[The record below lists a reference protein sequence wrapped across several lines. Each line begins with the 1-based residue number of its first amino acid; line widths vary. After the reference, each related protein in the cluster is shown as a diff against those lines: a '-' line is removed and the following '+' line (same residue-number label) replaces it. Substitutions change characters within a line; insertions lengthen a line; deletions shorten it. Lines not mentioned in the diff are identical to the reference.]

1 MDELHELS
9 AAEALTRFRARE
21 LSPVELMEAVIARR
35 DAVEPTV
42 NALCFRHDEDALA
55 QAREAEARYAGRGG
69 EPRPLEGI
77 PVAIKDEEP
86 VAGRP
91 LTSGSLVYA
100 EQVSDHDS
108 PVSRRIGEAGGIL
121 HARTT
126 TPEFCCAGF
135 THSRLWG
142 VTRNPWSPEYAVG
155 GSSGGSAAALASGT
169 ALLAT
174 GSDIGGSI
182 RIPASFCGVVGFKPP
197 YGRNAQDPPF
207 NLDTYCHVGP
217 LARTV
222 ADTAL
227 LQNVLAGPDPVDA
240 VSLRPKLEI
249 PAELQGIAGLRVAV
263 SHDLGDWP
271 VDPEVRANTRAA
283 ADALRAAGAVVEEV
297 ELHMPRA
304 DVMRAM
310 AIHFHHGFAAYVSE
324 LAVEHAD
331 EMTAYALDFPRWCE
345 ELAAGG
351 SILEGWEIEARV
363 QGPLSDV
370 LERYDAVLCPTIGTT
385 GLIAGEDYVER
396 AVEVDGQALGTHLES
411 MLTAPFNVAS
421 RCPVLSLPSGVASN
435 GVPTGVQVVGRT
447 YDDVT
452 VFRVGA
458 ALERERPWE
467 RVAPA
472 QAVA

>member
-1 MDELHELS
+1 MELHEIP
-9 AAEALTRFRARE
+9 AAEALRRFRARE

-35 DAVEPTV
+35 DVVEPTV

-69 EPRPLEGI
+69 TPRPLEGLPI
-77 PVAIKDEEP
+77 AIKDEEP

-91 LTSGSLVYA
+91 ATSGSLIYRD
-100 EQVSDHDS
+100 QVSDHDS
-108 PVSRRIGEAGGIL
+108 PVSRRIGAAGGIL

-142 VTRNPWSPEYAVG
+142 VTRNPWSPEWSVG

-169 ALLAT
+169 AVLAT

-182 RIPASFCGVVGFKPP
+182 RIPASFCGVVGYKPP

-227 LQNVLAGPDPVDA
+227 LQNVLSGPDPVDA
-240 VSLRPKLEI
+240 VSLRPGVTIPEELE
-249 PAELQGIAGLRVAV
+249 GVVGLRVAL
-263 SHDLGDWP
+263 SLDLGDWA
-271 VDPEVRANTRAA
+271 VDAEVREQTRAA
-283 ADALRAAGAVVEEV
+283 ADALREAGAAVEEV
-297 ELHMPRA
+297 DVRLPRA

-310 AIHFHHGFAAYVSE
+310 AIHFHHGFGAYVAE
-324 LAVEHAD
+324 LAAAHPD
-331 EMTAYALDFPRWCE
+331 ELTAYALDFPRWCE

-351 SILEGWEIEARV
+351 SVLDGWEIEARI
-363 QGPLSDV
+363 QGALGD
-370 LERYDAVLCPTIGTT
+370 LHERYDLLLCPTIGTT
-385 GLIAGEDYVER
+385 GLVAGEDYVER
-396 AVEVDGQALGTHLES
+396 AVEVDGQVMANHIES
-411 MLTAPFNVAS
+411 MLTPPFNVAS
-421 RCPVLSLPSGVASN
+421 RCPVLSVPSGVASN
-435 GVPTGVQVVGRT
+435 GVPTGVQLVGRT

-452 VFRVGA
+452 VFRAGA
-458 ALERERPWE
+458 ALERERPWPH
-467 RVAPA
+467 VAPA

>member
-1 MDELHELS
+1 
-9 AAEALTRFRARE
+9 
-21 LSPVELMEAVIARR
+21 
-35 DAVEPTV
+35 
-42 NALCFRHDEDALA
+42 
-55 QAREAEARYAGRGG
+55 
-69 EPRPLEGI
+69 
-77 PVAIKDEEP
+77 VA
-86 VAGRP
+86 
-91 LTSGSLVYA
+91 
-100 EQVSDHDS
+100 
-108 PVSRRIGEAGGIL
+108 RRIGEAGGVI

-126 TPEFCCAGF
+126 TPELSCAGF

-142 VTRNPWSPEYAVG
+142 VTRNPWSPEFSVG

-182 RIPASFCGVVGFKPP
+182 RIPASFCGVVGYKPP

-240 VSLRPKLEI
+240 VSLRPKVRI
-249 PAELQGIAGLRVAV
+249 PAALEGIDDLRVAL
-263 SHDLGDWP
+263 SLDLGDWA

-283 ADALRAAGAVVEEV
+283 ADALAAAGAIVEEV
-297 ELHMPRA
+297 DLQLPRA

-310 AIHFHHGFAAYVSE
+310 AIHFHHGFAAYVAE
-324 LAVEHAD
+324 LAAEHAD
-331 EMTAYALDFPRWCE
+331 EMTAYALDFPRWCAD
-345 ELAAGG
+345 LAAGG
-351 SILEGWEIEARV
+351 SVMEGWDIEARL
-363 QGPLSDV
+363 QGALSAV
-370 LERYDAVLCPTIGTT
+370 LERHDVLLCPTIGTT
-385 GLIAGEDYVER
+385 GLVAGEDYVDR

-411 MLTAPFNVAS
+411 MLTPPFNVAS
-421 RCPVLSLPSGVASN
+421 RCPVLALPSGVASN
-435 GVPTGVQVVGRT
+435 GVPTGVQLVGRT

-452 VFRVGA
+452 VFRAGA